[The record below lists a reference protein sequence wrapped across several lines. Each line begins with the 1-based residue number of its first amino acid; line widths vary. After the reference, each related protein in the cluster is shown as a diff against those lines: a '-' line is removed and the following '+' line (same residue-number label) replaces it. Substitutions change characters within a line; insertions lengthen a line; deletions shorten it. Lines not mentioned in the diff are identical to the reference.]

1 MTDKKINYKES
12 NKNPN
17 SEIHSSL
24 LDLYTYLKVD
34 KMQAVSQKH
43 LYK

>member
-1 MTDKKINYKES
+1 MTDKKINNKES
-12 NKNPN
+12 SKNPN
-17 SEIHSSL
+17 PEIHSSL

-34 KMQAVSQKH
+34 KMQAVNQII

>member
-1 MTDKKINYKES
+1 MTDKKINNKES
-12 NKNPN
+12 NKNSN